1 MGSGGLMQLVAYG
14 AQDIY
19 LTGNPQITFF
29 KVVYRRHTNFAMES
43 IEQTFNGSANFGKK
57 VQCTI
62 SRNGDLI
69 HRVYLQCTLP
79 QVTLQASDGSG
90 AQFRWLNWVGH
101 NLINNVYVEIG
112 GQQIDKHYGDWL
124 QIWNELTQQP
134 GLQAGYAEMV
144 GNVPVLTNLIVQG
157 GEGCDN
163 YCGTGE
169 PHASQEV
176 RNCAPEYTLYI
187 PFQFW
192 FNRNPGLALPLI
204 ALQYHEV
211 KIWLEFNPLQN
222 LEWDYATSTVGG
234 LSVQNTSYPI
244 QQRVAAAGL
253 VSASL
258 YVDYI
263 YLDTDERRRFAQVSH
278 EYLIEQLQFTGGE
291 SVTSSSNKIKMNFNH
306 PTKELVWVVQRDSF
320 VSCDP
325 TVANPWKGQQPF
337 NYSDWWDRSVL
348 ESGYSV
354 TRVEGMAGYNP
365 TVVAKI
371 QLNGHDRF
379 SEREGRYFNLV
390 QPYQHHTNIPAVG
403 INVYSFALKPEEH
416 QPSGSCNFSRIDN
429 ATLLLTLSNNTV
441 NTFNTAQVR
450 IYAVNYN
457 VLRIMSGMGGLAY
470 SN

>member
-29 KVVYRRHTNFAMES
+29 KVVYRRHTNFAMEA

-69 HRVYLQCTLP
+69 HRMYLQATLP
-79 QVTLQASDGSG
+79 KVVLQDSDASDAS
-90 AQFRWLNWVGH
+90 FRWLNWAGH

-124 QIWNELTQQP
+124 HIWNELSQEA
-134 GLQAGYAEMV
+134 GKQAGYAEMV
-144 GNVPVLTNLIVQG
+144 GNVPELVNLLQKNGEDCEDDCAG
-157 GEGCDN
+157 G
-163 YCGTGE
+163 T
-169 PHASQEV
+169 PV
-176 RNCAPEYTLYI
+176 RSDATRLCAPEYTLYV
-187 PFQFW
+187 PLQFW
-192 FNRNPGLALPLI
+192 FCRNPGLALPLI

-211 KIWLEFNPLQN
+211 KIWLEFNELRN
-222 LEWDYATSTVGG
+222 MCWSNYTAIRD
-234 LSVQNTSYPI
+234 
-244 QQRVAAAGL
+244 RVAAAGL

-291 SVTSSSNKIKMNFNH
+291 SVTSSANKIKLNFNH
-306 PTKELVWVVQRDSF
+306 PVKELVWVVQRDSF
-320 VSCDP
+320 VACDS
-325 TVANPWKGQQPF
+325 TMDYWKGQQPF
-337 NYSDWWDRSVL
+337 NYSDYFDRAVL
-348 ESGYSV
+348 DAGYDSG
-354 TRVEGMAGYNP
+354 RVEGLAGHNP
-365 TVVAKI
+365 VVTAKV

-379 SEREGRYFNLV
+379 SEREGKYFNLV
-390 QPYQHHTNIPAVG
+390 QPYQHHTNVPAVG

-429 ATLLLTLSNNTV
+429 AVLQLTLSNNTV
-441 NTFNTAQVR
+441 GTNLSAQVR
-450 IYAVNYN
+450 VYAVNYN